1 MTTPL
6 DALDALRH
14 EARSLDRADP
24 LSRFRDEF
32 VFEDEDLLYFDGN
45 SLGRLPKRTAALV
58 AHSVGTEWG
67 ARLIRGWND
76 GWVDAP
82 RRVGDKLARLLGAG
96 PGEVTVSD
104 GTSVNLFKLAVAA
117 LRARRGRHTIV
128 TDALNFPSDLY
139 VLEGAAALLEA
150 GHRVVVVPSRDGIA
164 VDDADL
170 AAAITEDTALV
181 SLSHVAY
188 RSGFLHDI
196 QAVTALAHAAGALV
210 LWDVSHSVGAVPI
223 DLEASGADLAVGCT
237 YKYLNGGPGAPA
249 FLYVRR
255 ELLETLQNPIPG
267 WFSRHEP
274 FSFRGGYEPARDLS
288 RFLVGTPP
296 ILSLVAAEA
305 GVDLALEAGVGPA
318 REKTIALGEFLVR
331 LWETFLERRGVALQ
345 SPREAARRGA
355 HVSFGHPEG
364 LAVDR
369 ALIAEMN
376 VIPDFRPPDV
386 VRFGLSPLTTRFS
399 DLVEGVARFRRV
411 LDEERWRPYAGA
423 GPAVT

>member
-1 MTTPL
+1 LTVPL
-6 DALDALRH
+6 DALRE

-24 LSRFRDEF
+24 LSRFREEF
-32 VFEDEDLLYFDGN
+32 VFDDEDLLYFDGN

-58 AHSVGTEWG
+58 DRALRTEWG
-67 ARLIRGWND
+67 ARLVRGWND

-82 RRVGDKLARLLGAG
+82 RRVGDKLARLLGAD

-104 GTSVNLFKLAVAA
+104 ATSVNLFKLAVAA

-128 TDALNFPSDLY
+128 TDALNFPSDRF
-139 VLEGAAALLEA
+139 VLEGAAALLES
-150 GHRVVVVPSRDGIA
+150 GHGVAVVPSRDGIA
-164 VDDADL
+164 IDDDDL

-188 RSGFLHDI
+188 RSGFLHEI
-196 QAVTALAHAAGALV
+196 PAVTARAHAKGALV
-210 LWDVSHSVGAVPI
+210 LWDVSHSVGTVPI

-255 ELLETLQNPIPG
+255 ALQETLLNPIPG
-267 WFSRHEP
+267 WFSHRDP
-274 FSFRGGYEPARDLS
+274 FSFRDGYEPAGDLS

-318 REKTIALGEFLVR
+318 REKAVRLGGFLVR
-331 LWETFLERRGVALQ
+331 LWETLLEARGVTLQ

-355 HVSFGHPEG
+355 HVSFGHPEA
-364 LAVDR
+364 LAIDR
-369 ALIAEMN
+369 ALIGEMN

-386 VRFGLSPLTTRFS
+386 IRFGLSPLTTRFS
-399 DLVEGVARFRRV
+399 DLVEGLERLRRV

>member
-1 MTTPL
+1 MTNSL
-6 DALDALRH
+6 EAFRE

-24 LSRFRDEF
+24 LARFRDEF
-32 VFEDEDLLYFDGN
+32 VFQDEDLLYFDGN

-58 AHSVGTEWG
+58 ANAMEAGWG
-67 ARLIRGWND
+67 GRLVRGWNV
-76 GWVDAP
+76 GWADAP

-96 PGEVTVSD
+96 PGEVAVSD
-104 GTSVNLFKLAVAA
+104 ATSVNLFKLAVAA
-117 LRARRGRHTIV
+117 LRAGRGRHTIV
-128 TDALNFPSDLY
+128 TDSLNFPSDLY

-164 VDDADL
+164 IDDADL
-170 AAAITEDTALV
+170 GAAITEDTALV
-181 SLSHVAY
+181 SLSHAAY
-188 RSGFLHDI
+188 RSGFLHDME
-196 QAVTALAHAAGALV
+196 AVTARAHAKGALA

-223 DLEASGADLAVGCT
+223 ALEVSGADLAVGCT

-255 ELLETLQNPIPG
+255 ALQESLHNPIRG

-274 FSFRGGYEPARDLS
+274 FSFREGYEPARDIS

-296 ILSLVAAEA
+296 ILSFVAAEA
-305 GVDLALEAGVGPA
+305 GVDLALEAGAFPA
-318 REKTIALGEFLVR
+318 REKTLLLGSFLVR
-331 LWETFLERRGVALQ
+331 LWEALLEERGVTLR

-399 DLVEGVARFRRV
+399 DLVEGVWRLRRV
-411 LDEERWRPYAGA
+411 LDEERWRRHAGA

>member
-1 MTTPL
+1 MTVSL
-6 DALDALRH
+6 DTLRE

-24 LSRFRDEF
+24 LSRFREEF

-45 SLGRLPKRTAALV
+45 SLGRLPKRTAVLV
-58 AHSVGTEWG
+58 GRAVQTEWG
-67 ARLIRGWND
+67 ERLIRGWND

-104 GTSVNLFKLAVAA
+104 ATSVNLFKLAVAA
-117 LRARRGRHTIV
+117 LRARVGRHTIV

-139 VLEGAAALLEA
+139 VLEGAAALLGEE
-150 GHRVVVVPSRDGIA
+150 HRVVVVPSRDGITI
-164 VDDADL
+164 DDEDL
-170 AAAITEDTALV
+170 DAAITEDTALV

-188 RSGFLHDI
+188 RSGFLHDMR
-196 QAVTALAHAAGALV
+196 AVTARAHAKGALV

-255 ELLETLQNPIPG
+255 ALQETLHNPIPG
-267 WFSRHEP
+267 WFSHHEP
-274 FSFRGGYEPARDLS
+274 FAFAGGYEPARDLS

-305 GVDLALEAGVGPA
+305 GVDLALEAGVEPA
-318 REKTIALGEFLVR
+318 RGKAVALGEFLVR
-331 LWETFLERRGVALQ
+331 LWEQLLEARGVTLR
-345 SPREAARRGA
+345 SPREAGRRGA
-355 HVSFGHPEG
+355 HVSFAHPEG

-369 ALIAEMN
+369 ALIGEMN

-386 VRFGLSPLTTRFS
+386 IRFGLSPLTTRFL
-399 DLVEGVARFRRV
+399 DVVEGVERFRRV
-411 LDEERWRPYAGA
+411 LDEERWRRYAGA

>member
-1 MTTPL
+1 MTLTL
-6 DALDALRH
+6 GALRE

-24 LSRFRDEF
+24 LSRFREEF

-58 AHSVGTEWG
+58 GRAVQTDWGT
-67 ARLIRGWND
+67 RLIRGWND

-104 GTSVNLFKLAVAA
+104 ATSVNLFKLAVAA

-139 VLEGAAALLEA
+139 VLEGAAALLGE
-150 GHRVVVVPSRDGIA
+150 GRVVVVVPSRDGITI
-164 VDDADL
+164 DGADL
-170 AAAITEDTALV
+170 DAAITEDTALV

-188 RSGFLHDI
+188 RSSFLHDMR
-196 QAVTALAHAAGALV
+196 AVTARAHAKGALV
-210 LWDVSHSVGAVPI
+210 LWDVSHSVGALPI

-255 ELLETLQNPIPG
+255 ALQETLHNPIPG

-274 FSFRGGYEPARDLS
+274 FSFREGYEPARDLS

-305 GVDLALEAGVGPA
+305 GVDLALEAGIKPA
-318 REKTIALGEFLVR
+318 REKTVALGEFLVR
-331 LWETFLERRGVALQ
+331 LWEELLEARGVTLR

-355 HVSFGHPEG
+355 HVSFAHPEG

-386 VRFGLSPLTTRFS
+386 IRFGLSPLTTRFR
-399 DLVEGVARFRRV
+399 DVVEGVERFRRV
-411 LDEERWRPYAGA
+411 LDEERWRRYAGT
-423 GPAVT
+423 GPVVT